1 MFRSRAR
8 KLKQEN
14 SQKRKTL
21 MLWGLMAR
29 MLYSNS
35 TTGFLYGDHF
45 TGWHKV
51 MNVRSGYYKAESFPR
66 ASDCQ
71 AVFCSS
77 RSSSAVFR
85 LTKPGYFLPHKG
97 NYDSTGDSNGKIKVI
112 KKLIRGGIFFEN
124 VKYALM
130 RLHSLPR
137 MRRRGPA
144 WLLMPME

>member
-1 MFRSRAR
+1 
-8 KLKQEN
+8 
-14 SQKRKTL
+14 
-21 MLWGLMAR
+21 MAR

>member
-1 MFRSRAR
+1 
-8 KLKQEN
+8 
-14 SQKRKTL
+14 
-21 MLWGLMAR
+21 

-137 MRRRGPA
+137 MLRRGPA